1 MLQSN
6 KPIGRL
12 GEALLSGNSV
22 VVAELAFARVIE
34 ARISARLAAPMP
46 AFWG

>member
-22 VVAELAFARVIE
+22 VVAELAFAKVIE
-34 ARISARLAAPMP
+34 ARGTSDTSRLNMN
-46 AFWG
+46 FI